1 MQASYSAAEYFWTQG
16 LVILRYLRLLVLPVG
31 LTPDPAIAPVFYFW
45 AWLLIAGAC
54 AIALWRNYVWF
65 AAGIVL
71 LLPSSSIF
79 PASELAADRRMY
91 LPMLAFAL
99 VAGVTLQRWWK
110 PVVIALALVLIP
122 LSVAR
127 ASVWKSDETLWSDAL
142 RKNPN
147 SVPARLLLARGG
159 TKPDHVI
166 EMLERAKELDPD
178 SAEVASQLGRAY
190 LNWGGPDRALP
201 EFGRALALAPNSP
214 EALSN
219 RGVVLLLLKQT
230 DAARQ
235 DFERA
240 LKIEPCFWDARY
252 NLKRMGVDT
261 AIPANCRYTPV
272 QRQMFEEITFD

>member
-1 MQASYSAAEYFWTQG
+1 MQAPYSAAEYLWTQG
-16 LVILRYLRLLVLPVG
+16 LVILRYLRLLVVPVG
-31 LTPDPAIAPVFYFW
+31 LTPDPAIDPAFYWW
-45 AWLLIAGAC
+45 AWLLIAVAC
-54 AIALWRNYVWF
+54 AFAFKRFPWF
-65 AAGIVL
+65 VAGIVL

-79 PASELAADRRMY
+79 PAAELAADRRMY
-91 LPMLAFAL
+91 LPMLAFAVAAGL
-99 VAGVTLQRWWK
+99 VLQRWSK
-110 PVVIALALVLIP
+110 PMVIALALVFIP

-127 ASVWKSDETLWSDAL
+127 TGGWKSDETLWSDAL

-147 SVPARLLLARGG
+147 SVRARLLLARGG
-159 TKPDHVI
+159 TKPDAV
-166 EMLERAKELDPD
+166 ELLERAKQLDPD
-178 SAEVASQLGRAY
+178 NAEVASQLGRAY
-190 LNWGGPDRALP
+190 LNRGGPDRALP

-214 EALSN
+214 EGLSN
-219 RGVVLLLLKQT
+219 RGVALLLLKQT

-272 QRQMFEEITFD
+272 QRQMLEQIR